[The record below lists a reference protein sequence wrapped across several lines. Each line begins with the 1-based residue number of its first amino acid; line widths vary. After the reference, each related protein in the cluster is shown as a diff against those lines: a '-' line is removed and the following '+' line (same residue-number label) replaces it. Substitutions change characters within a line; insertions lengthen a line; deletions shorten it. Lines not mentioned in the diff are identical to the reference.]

1 MWRQAMLSM
10 WAPVAYHL
18 LVAVIVVAHCLLW
31 VQLKYKSIH
40 PSVGT
45 ASWCLLHI
53 STLYEEERLVDDW
66 AFILHAR
73 HQIHHKNCRQVDWW
87 FWSSYNKIF
96 SAMRIAEENPHSDL
110 QKVFII
116 FTSQSSFLFPVTDFT
131 FIRILKEKMEM
142 DGIKK
147 HYWDVCFSLDPF
159 KQIDKN
165 ICNFHLPSFSFIFH
179 IPNSK
184 E

>member
-1 MWRQAMLSM
+1 MLST

-18 LVAVIVVAHCLLW
+18 LVALIVVAHCLLW
-31 VQLKYKSIH
+31 VHWNHTSPSILVLELPRGAYCIFQPYMRKS
-40 PSVGT
+40 
-45 ASWCLLHI
+45 
-53 STLYEEERLVDDW
+53 RLVDGW
-66 AFILHAR
+66 ALILHAR

-96 SAMRIAEENPHSDL
+96 SAMRITEGNLHSDL

-116 FTSQSSFLFPVTDFT
+116 LTSQSSFLLFPVTDFT
-131 FIRILKEKMEM
+131 FIRILKERTEM
-142 DGIKK
+142 DGIRK

-179 IPNSK
+179 ILNSK
-184 E
+184 K